1 MPTQQ
6 EIATHLGMDQ
16 GAVSRHLGV
25 LGLDWKTAS
34 MDEIRLAYL
43 KHLRAV
49 AAGHQ
54 SADGVDL
61 TYERAMTERVD
72 REIKLLTLAE
82 KRGQVVNLEQLE
94 PELSRMV
101 GAFRTALL
109 ARDDKLKAEVDALY
123 GINLDLALLNDFTR
137 SALSQLAR
145 YDAER
150 GGFAQ
155 SPGGTD
161 GATRADGYHRVGAGA
176 PQAVGQGECA
186 TR

>member
-25 LGLDWKTAS
+25 LGIDWKAAS

-43 KHLRAV
+43 KHLRSV
-49 AAGHQ
+49 AAGHM
-54 SADGVDL
+54 SSDGVDL

-72 REIKLLTLAE
+72 RELKLLTLAE

-94 PELSRMV
+94 PELSRMI

-109 ARDDKLKAEVDALY
+109 SRDDKLKAEIDALY
-123 GINLDLALLNDFTR
+123 GIELDLSLLNDYTR
-137 SALSQLAR
+137 SALRQLAR

-150 GGFAQ
+150 GGFAE
-155 SPGGTD
+155 PPD
-161 GATRADGYHRVGAGA
+161 GPVGAARADGNHGVGAGA
-176 PQAVGQGECA
+176 PQAERQGVGA
-186 TR
+186 TG